1 MDGGS
6 TSAYF
11 RDLCCSMRAICY
23 NKGGKYQSC
32 TNANAASSFG
42 KLQSVGQT
50 EGMKSCKHELDKVAG
65 GTPFEE
71 ELQSCSPALPRG
83 TRPAKTPYYHNDRG

>member
-1 MDGGS
+1 MVEVLLH
-6 TSAYF
+6 TSETCAAQCEPSVTI
-11 RDLCCSMRAICY
+11 R
-23 NKGGKYQSC
+23 GGKYQSC

-50 EGMKSCKHELDKVAG
+50 EGMKSCKHELDRVAG